1 MPGGITKL
9 RKHKLISRLEELGLS
24 SYEAQAYLASL
35 RHAPLTGYQLSKASG
50 VPRSRIYETIEKLSA
65 KGLLMSQPGEKNL
78 VTALDYRA
86 FLDQKEKEASA
97 TIRFLREELAMLR
110 TPEPSGIWTV
120 SGREPILD
128 LAAGLIGQARR
139 YVYVAAVEA
148 DLLLLAEALPKER
161 TSRAPILGVY
171 CGDGEVPIEGIVRHL
186 GPDCSRGSEI
196 AIVVD
201 GERALVGCTQ
211 PEETATAALTPNSGV
226 VSITEQYIKHELF
239 LNSLYATKD
248 KVEIQAYIRQYDRTM
263 RKLP

>member
-1 MPGGITKL
+1 MTRL
-9 RKHKLISRLEELGLS
+9 RKHKLLSWLEDLGLS
-24 SYEAQAYLASL
+24 SYEAQAYLAAL

-50 VPRSRIYETIEKLSA
+50 VPRSRIYDTIEKLTA

-86 FLDQKEKEASA
+86 FLDQKEKEASS
-97 TIRFLREELAMLR
+97 TIQFLRDELAMLR
-110 TPEPSGIWTV
+110 TPEPSGIWTI
-120 SGREPILD
+120 SGRERILD
-128 LAAGLIGQARR
+128 LAADVVGQARR

-148 DLLLLAEALPKER
+148 DLLLLSEALPDESTR
-161 TSRAPILGVY
+161 RPPILGVY
-171 CGDGEVPIEGIVRHL
+171 CGNGDVAIEGVIRHL
-186 GPDCSRGSEI
+186 GPNCSRESEI

-211 PEETATAALTPNSGV
+211 PEESAAAALTSNSGV

-248 KVEIQAYIRQYDRTM
+248 KAEIQAYIRQYDRTM